1 MEEGAFPLIIS
12 YYTKDRSQL
21 AVQPHPP
28 QETAAGTPVCVFKA
42 ALLPGLS
49 LLIPQLP
56 MTPAALRFLVP
67 TFQAWGPFLG
77 TPLSGF
83 VPDVSAPPHLPLIS
97 FASSPC
103 PQPQRVAA

>member
-1 MEEGAFPLIIS
+1 MEEGAFIPFNNILLH
-12 YYTKDRSQL
+12 QGPL

-56 MTPAALRFLVP
+56 VTPAALRFLVP
-67 TFQAWGPFLG
+67 TFQA
-77 TPLSGF
+77 
-83 VPDVSAPPHLPLIS
+83 
-97 FASSPC
+97 
-103 PQPQRVAA
+103 